1 MAAFLA
7 GLGGSMGMTGAGGL
21 MGGLG
26 NLLGQSLTGQGQPG
40 PQVNMGTTNVGQAQY
55 TDPFKAVNNTPSQAA
70 PPAPSLGAPQTMA
83 GPNKAYDNWLLQN
96 AQGPGPQGSTPVN
109 TGYASGYTYNQ

>member
-1 MAAFLA
+1 
-7 GLGGSMGMTGAGGL
+7 
-21 MGGLG
+21 
-26 NLLGQSLTGQGQPG
+26 
-40 PQVNMGTTNVGQAQY
+40 
-55 TDPFKAVNNTPSQAA
+55 
-70 PPAPSLGAPQTMA
+70 MA